1 MCLTRPTRW
10 RWWTWSRRTCW
21 ERLREGKIYQG
32 PQAAQA
38 LDHFF
43 SLKNLASL
51 REIALRRTADQLESS
66 PRFQGEVK
74 PKAGEHILIC
84 LSGAPSNAKVI
95 RTAARMA
102 KAFHGAFTAL
112 FVETSDFASQ
122 SEQDRKRL
130 RDHVHLAEE
139 LGARIATAYGDDPAV
154 QIAEYARI
162 SGISKVVLGRSP
174 RKRGFTSPKTWCG
187 PAQ

>member
-1 MCLTRPTRW
+1 
-10 RWWTWSRRTCW
+10 
-21 ERLREGKIYQG
+21 
-32 PQAAQA
+32 
-38 LDHFF
+38 
-43 SLKNLASL
+43 
-51 REIALRRTADQLESS
+51 
-66 PRFQGEVK
+66 
-74 PKAGEHILIC
+74 
-84 LSGAPSNAKVI
+84 
-95 RTAARMA
+95 MA

-174 RKRGFTSPKTWCG
+174 RKRGFTSPKTWWTGSTPWPPIWTSTSSRTRRPGRASGCG
-187 PAQ
+187 GCGSPRKSSPPRTWPRCWEFCCCTLGGALFSHWGLPTPMSSCSIFWGFGHRHGYHRPELQCGGLGAVGADL

>member
-21 ERLREGKIYQG
+21 NASG

-122 SEQDRKRL
+122 SEQDL
-130 RDHVHLAEE
+130 SLIH
-139 LGARIATAYGDDPAV
+139 I
-154 QIAEYARI
+154 
-162 SGISKVVLGRSP
+162 
-174 RKRGFTSPKTWCG
+174 
-187 PAQ
+187 